1 MRDLTA
7 TAVYIRALVVLPMCG
22 FCISSQ
28 FPGYVYVQEK
38 QTQIHL
44 CFFFFCYFRRLF
56 ASEAKEG
63 TRQKSSN
70 QTQPSRFGEYLKR
83 DKKRITQQPGTLE

>member
-22 FCISSQ
+22 FCISTQ
-28 FPGYVYVQEK
+28 FPGYVLYVQEK

-44 CFFFFCYFRRLF
+44 CFVFFLLF
-56 ASEAKEG
+56 SEVVRIRGEG
-63 TRQKSSN
+63 GHTA
-70 QTQPSRFGEYLKR
+70 E
-83 DKKRITQQPGTLE
+83 II

>member
-22 FCISSQ
+22 FCISTQ
-28 FPGYVYVQEK
+28 FPGYIYVQEK

-44 CFFFFCYFRRLF
+44 CFVFVFVLF
-56 ASEAKEG
+56 SEVVRIRGEG
-63 TRQKSSN
+63 GHTA
-70 QTQPSRFGEYLKR
+70 E
-83 DKKRITQQPGTLE
+83 II